1 MEKQIVITRHICKQ
15 CGHIGLPFYESKGNR
30 VSEVLLWLFFILP
43 GLFYTMWRSAS
54 RYPVCPKCLTP
65 HMIPGDTAKG
75 KRMIEERGVEPTFEY
90 REQKKRR
97 WSIWIFLIMLLILLT
112 IILCYFSCGAE
123 FKRIKDL
130 IIPIY
135 SALSANSSI

>member
-1 MEKQIVITRHICKQ
+1 
-15 CGHIGLPFYESKGNR
+15 
-30 VSEVLLWLFFILP
+30 
-43 GLFYTMWRSAS
+43 
-54 RYPVCPKCLTP
+54 
-65 HMIPGDTAKG
+65 
-75 KRMIEERGVEPTFEY
+75 MIEERGVEPTFEY